1 MRESAGGSIV
11 PDVNAINRL
20 NPKLSGFVGLGVPL
34 LLLAAGCA
42 TLHPKPAAPPPD
54 PAALTLTAEVALK
67 KGDCRTAAEAY
78 AQAASV
84 GDVELAK
91 HATQVAIACEHM
103 PAAWQSVSRWRSL
116 APNDKEA
123 NAMYALVALKLYR
136 ISDAR
141 AGIKDFCRVT
151 FNSGAGAAQSGASP
165 PGTAKPG
172 APKPG
177 ASQPGAEPPG
187 AAPPGV
193 APPLARA
200 HVRDPGEVSLT
211 ELASLLLEESDAS
224 AVLSAMAGAIPEPHA
239 SSAATLTLF
248 GELALAAYDGDRA
261 QKYAQQALQKSPK
274 SLAALRVLADAY
286 VLQGQ
291 GGLAVDTARTAAG
304 IDAARGGLELAEILA
319 SLDRVEEA
327 HQQLESLRN
336 VGVPAEEIDRRL
348 ALLAY
353 QSGDLQ
359 EAKQR
364 FTALISSGEASD
376 TAQLYLADIALRN
389 GDPERA
395 IQDYRRLYDSSVALS
410 ARSRSAALLLD
421 RHARTEAL
429 TLLDDY
435 ATEHPE
441 EELELTL
448 AKAHLLADHGEAQA
462 GLDVLA
468 GELQR
473 HPQHPS
479 IEYDRAVILEQ
490 AGHVHE
496 SVDALEH
503 LLAQRPD
510 DPVLEN
516 ALGYTLAD
524 HSLELPRAE
533 GLIRRALVS
542 MPDSPAALD
551 SLGWAEFRRGDATQA
566 TSMLARAYSIDHDA
580 EIAAH
585 WGEALW
591 ASGKQ
596 SDARKVWAQALAR
609 DPESRPLKAT
619 ISRFVPDAK

>member
-1 MRESAGGSIV
+1 V

-20 NPKLSGFVGLGVPL
+20 TFKLTALAGLGAA
-34 LLLAAGCA
+34 LLAAGCA
-42 TLHPKPAAPPPD
+42 TVHPKPPAAPPPD
-54 PAALTLTAEVALK
+54 AAALTLTAEVALK
-67 KGDCRTAAEAY
+67 KGDCRAASEAY

-84 GDVELAK
+84 GDVDLAH
-91 HATQVAIACEHM
+91 HATQVAIACEHL
-103 PAAWQSVSRWRSL
+103 PAAWQAVSRWRSL

-136 ISDAR
+136 IADAR
-141 AGIKDFCRVT
+141 AAIKDFCRVT
-151 FNSGAGAAQSGASP
+151 FNPGGGTSQSGAARPGTSKPGGAPAGAAQ
-165 PGTAKPG
+165 
-172 APKPG
+172 
-177 ASQPGAEPPG
+177 PG
-187 AAPPGV
+187 AA
-193 APPLARA
+193 PLARA
-200 HVRDPGEVSLT
+200 HGRDPGEVSLA
-211 ELASLLLEESDAS
+211 ELASLLLDEADAS
-224 AVLSAMAGAIPEPHA
+224 AVLSAMAGAVPEPQA
-239 SSAATLTLF
+239 SSPETLTLF

-261 QKYAQQALQKSPK
+261 QKYAQQALERNPK
-274 SLAALRVLADAY
+274 SLTALRVLADAY
-286 VLQGQ
+286 VLEGQ
-291 GGLAVDTARTAAG
+291 SELAVTTGRTAAG

-319 SLDRVEEA
+319 ALDRVEEA

-336 VGVPAEEIDRRL
+336 AGVPSDEIDRRL

-364 FTALISSGEASD
+364 FTALASSGEGSD
-376 TAQLYLADIALRN
+376 TAQLYLADIALRD

-421 RHARTEAL
+421 RDKRTEAL

-435 ATEHPE
+435 AAEHPE
-441 EELELTL
+441 DELELTL
-448 AKAHLLADHGEAQA
+448 NKAHLLADHGEAEA
-462 GLDVLA
+462 GLAVLA
-468 GELQR
+468 TELER

-496 SVDALEH
+496 SVNALEH

-551 SLGWAEFRRGDATQA
+551 SLGWAEFRRGDASEA
-566 TSMLARAYSIDHDA
+566 TAMLARAYSIDHDA

-619 ISRFVPDAK
+619 ISRFVPDAR

>member
-20 NPKLSGFVGLGVPL
+20 NPKLSGFAGFGVPL

-42 TLHPKPAAPPPD
+42 TLHPKQPPAPPPD
-54 PAALTLTAEVALK
+54 PAALTLAAEVALK
-67 KGDCRTAAEAY
+67 KGDCRTAAEEY

-84 GDVELAK
+84 GDVELAH
-91 HATQVAIACEHM
+91 HATQVAIACEHL

-116 APNDKEA
+116 APNDHEA

-136 ISDAR
+136 INDAR
-141 AGIKDFCRVT
+141 AGIKDFCRVV

-165 PGTAKPG
+165 PGTAKSGTPTPG
-172 APKPG
+172 T
-177 ASQPGAEPPG
+177 SQPGAGPPG
-187 AAPPGV
+187 AT
-193 APPLARA
+193 PPLARA

-248 GELALAAYDGDRA
+248 GELALAAYDGERA

-291 GGLAVDTARTAAG
+291 GDLAVDTARTAAG

-319 SLDRVEEA
+319 ALDRVEEA
-327 HQQLESLRN
+327 HQQLESLRS
-336 VGVPAEEIDRRL
+336 VGVPSEEIDRRL

-364 FTALISSGEASD
+364 FTALVSSGEASD
-376 TAQLYLADIALRN
+376 TAELYLADIALRN

-441 EELELTL
+441 DELELTL

-533 GLIRRALVS
+533 GLIRRALTS

>member
-1 MRESAGGSIV
+1 V
-11 PDVNAINRL
+11 PHVNTINRS
-20 NPKLSGFVGLGVPL
+20 NPGITALAGLAV

-42 TLHPKPAAPPPD
+42 SLRPKPPAAPPPD
-54 PAALTLTAEVALK
+54 AAALTLSAEVALK
-67 KGDCRTAAEAY
+67 KGDCRTASEDY
-78 AQAASV
+78 ALAASV
-84 GDVELAK
+84 GDVDLAH
-91 HATQVAIACEHM
+91 HAAQVAIACEHL
-103 PAAWQSVSRWRSL
+103 PAAWQAVSRWRSL
-116 APNDKEA
+116 APNDREA

-136 ISDAR
+136 VADAR
-141 AGIKDFCRVT
+141 AAIKDYCRVV
-151 FNSGAGAAQSGASP
+151 FNPGSGAAQSGGPKSGSAKP
-165 PGTAKPG
+165 PEAAAPGT
-172 APKPG
+172 
-177 ASQPGAEPPG
+177 PP
-187 AAPPGV
+187 PV
-193 APPLARA
+193 ARA
-200 HVRDPGEVSLT
+200 HARDPGELSLA

-224 AVLSAMAGAIPEPHA
+224 AVLSAMEGAIPEPHA
-239 SSAATLTLF
+239 NSPETLTLF
-248 GELALAAYDGDRA
+248 GELALSAYDGDRA
-261 QKYAQQALQKSPK
+261 QKYAQEALQRNPK
-274 SLAALRVLADAY
+274 SLAALHVLADSY
-286 VLQGQ
+286 VLEGQ
-291 GGLAVDTARTAAG
+291 NELAVSTARTAAG

-319 SLDRVEEA
+319 ALDRVEEA

-336 VGVPAEEIDRRL
+336 AGVPADEIDRRL

-364 FTALISSGEASD
+364 FTALISSGEGSD
-376 TAQLYLADIALRN
+376 SAQLYLADIALRD

-441 EELELTL
+441 DELELTL
-448 AKAHLLADHGEAQA
+448 SKAHLLADHGEAEA
-462 GLDVLA
+462 GLAVLA
-468 GELQR
+468 GELER

-496 SVDALEH
+496 SVDALEQ

-510 DPVLEN
+510 DPVLQN

-524 HSLELPRAE
+524 HSLELTRAE

-551 SLGWAEFRRGDATQA
+551 SLGWAEFRRGDTSQAAT
-566 TSMLARAYSIDHDA
+566 MLARAYSIDHDA

-591 ASGKQ
+591 VSGKQ

-619 ISRFVPDAK
+619 ISRFVPDGK

>member
-1 MRESAGGSIV
+1 V

-20 NPKLSGFVGLGVPL
+20 TFKLATLAGLGAV
-34 LLLAAGCA
+34 LLAAGCA
-42 TLHPKPAAPPPD
+42 TVRPKPPAAPPPD
-54 PAALTLTAEVALK
+54 AAALTLSAEVALK
-67 KGDCRTAAEAY
+67 KGDCRTAAEDY

-84 GDVELAK
+84 GNVELAH
-91 HATQVAIACEHM
+91 HATQVAVACEHL
-103 PAAWQSVSRWRSL
+103 PAAWQAVSRWHSL

-136 ISDAR
+136 IADAR
-141 AGIKDFCRVT
+141 AAIKEFCRVT
-151 FNSGAGAAQSGASP
+151 FSPAGSAAQSGGAEPGTAP
-165 PGTAKPG
+165 PGTPKPG
-172 APKPG
+172 APPSGG
-177 ASQPGAEPPG
+177 AIAG
-187 AAPPGV
+187 AAPLP
-193 APPLARA
+193 RA
-200 HVRDPGEVSLT
+200 HAHDAGQVSLA
-211 ELASLLLEESDAS
+211 ELASLLLEEADAS
-224 AVLSAMAGAIPEPHA
+224 AVLSAMVGSVPEPQA
-239 SSAATLTLF
+239 SSPETLTLF

-261 QKYAQQALQKSPK
+261 QKYAQQALEHNPK

-286 VLQGQ
+286 VLEGQ
-291 GGLAVDTARTAAG
+291 SELAVNTARTAAG

-319 SLDRVEEA
+319 ALDRVEEA

-336 VGVPAEEIDRRL
+336 QGLPADEIDRRL

-364 FTALISSGEASD
+364 FNALISSGEGSD
-376 TAQLYLADIALRN
+376 TAQLYLADIALRD

-421 RHARTEAL
+421 RDKRTEAL

-435 ATEHPE
+435 AAEHPE
-441 EELELTL
+441 DELELTL
-448 AKAHLLADHGEAQA
+448 SKAHLLADHGEAEA
-462 GLDVLA
+462 GLAVLA
-468 GELQR
+468 TELQR

-551 SLGWAEFRRGDATQA
+551 SLGWAEFRRGDTVDA

-596 SDARKVWAQALAR
+596 GDARKVWAQALAR

>member
-1 MRESAGGSIV
+1 M
-11 PDVNAINRL
+11 NAINRL
-20 NPKLSGFVGLGVPL
+20 TFKLPALAAVGAAL
-34 LLLAAGCA
+34 LVAGCA
-42 TLHPKPAAPPPD
+42 AVRPKPPATPPPD

-67 KGDCRTAAEAY
+67 KGDCRTASEAY

-84 GDVELAK
+84 GDVELAH
-91 HATQVAIACEHM
+91 HATQVAIACEHL
-103 PAAWQSVSRWRSL
+103 PAAWEAVSRWRTL
-116 APNDKEA
+116 APNDKQA

-136 ISDAR
+136 IGDAR
-141 AGIKDFCRVT
+141 AAIKDYCRET
-151 FNSGAGAAQSGASP
+151 FNPAGATPPSAAS
-165 PGTAKPG
+165 KSG
-172 APKPG
+172 APKAGTPSAGAPDATGPSAGEVPPDTSGPG
-177 ASQPGAEPPG
+177 AVPP
-187 AAPPGV
+187 P
-193 APPLARA
+193 ARA
-200 HVRDPGEVSLT
+200 HVHAPGEVSLA
-211 ELASLLLEESDAS
+211 ELASLLLEEADAS
-224 AVLSAMAGAIPEPHA
+224 AVLSAMAGSVPEPAA
-239 SSAATLTLF
+239 SSPETLTLF
-248 GELALAAYDGDRA
+248 GELALAAYDGERA
-261 QKYAQQALQKSPK
+261 QKYAQQALEKNPK

-286 VLQGQ
+286 VLEGQ
-291 GGLAVDTARTAAG
+291 NELAVNTARTAAG
-304 IDAARGGLELAEILA
+304 IDAARGGLELAGILA
-319 SLDRVEEA
+319 ALDRVEEA
-327 HQQLESLRN
+327 HQELESLRN
-336 VGVPAEEIDRRL
+336 AGVPADEIDRRL

-359 EAKQR
+359 EAKLR
-364 FTALISSGEASD
+364 FTALVSSGEASD
-376 TAQLYLADIALRN
+376 TAQLYLADIALRD
-389 GDPERA
+389 GDAERA

-421 RHARTEAL
+421 RDKRTEAL

-441 EELELTL
+441 DELELTL
-448 AKAHLLADHGEAQA
+448 SKAHLLADHGDAEQ
-462 GLDVLA
+462 GLAVLA
-468 GELQR
+468 TELQR

-551 SLGWAEFRRGDATQA
+551 SLGWAEFRRGDTSEATV
-566 TSMLARAYSIDHDA
+566 MLARAYSIDHDA

-591 ASGKQ
+591 VSGKQ

-609 DPESRPLKAT
+609 DPESRPLKET
-619 ISRFVPDAK
+619 INRFVPDAK

>member
-1 MRESAGGSIV
+1 M

-20 NPKLSGFVGLGVPL
+20 NLKVPALAALSAPL
-34 LLLAAGCA
+34 LVIAAGCA
-42 TLHPKPAAPPPD
+42 SLHPKPPAAPPPD
-54 PAALTLTAEVALK
+54 PAALTLTAEMALK
-67 KGDCRTAAEAY
+67 KGDCRTGAEAY

-84 GDVELAK
+84 GNLELA
-91 HATQVAIACEHM
+91 HRATQVAVACEHL
-103 PAAWQSVSRWRSL
+103 PAAWQAVSRWRTL
-116 APNDKEA
+116 APNDHQA

-136 ISDAR
+136 IADAR
-141 AGIKDFCRVT
+141 AAIKDFCRET
-151 FNSGAGAAQSGASP
+151 SNPGGGASTPGASP
-165 PGTAKPG
+165 PGTANSGAAKPG
-172 APKPG
+172 AAKPG
-177 ASQPGAEPPG
+177 ASPPGASEPGTAQPGAG
-187 AAPPGV
+187 
-193 APPLARA
+193 PPL
-200 HVRDPGEVSLT
+200 VRPRPPREPGEVSLA
-211 ELASLLLEESDAS
+211 ELASLLLEEADAS
-224 AVLSAMAGAIPEPHA
+224 AVLSAMVGSVPEPEA
-239 SSAATLTLF
+239 SSPGTLTLY

-261 QKYAQQALQKSPK
+261 QKYAQQALEQKPK

-286 VLQGQ
+286 VLEGQ
-291 GGLAVDTARTAAG
+291 SELAVSTARTAAG
-304 IDAARGGLELAEILA
+304 IEAARGGLELAEILGA
-319 SLDRVEEA
+319 LDRVEQA
-327 HQQLESLRN
+327 HQQLESLRSA
-336 VGVPAEEIDRRL
+336 GVPAEEIDRRL

-364 FTALISSGEASD
+364 FTSLIASGEASD
-376 TAQLYLADIALRN
+376 TAQLYLADIALRD

-410 ARSRSAALLLD
+410 ARSRSAALLLERD
-421 RHARTEAL
+421 KRTEAL

-435 ATEHPE
+435 AAEHPE
-441 EELELTL
+441 DELELTL
-448 AKAHLLADHGEAQA
+448 AKAHLLADHGEAEA
-462 GLDVLA
+462 GLAVLA
-468 GELQR
+468 SELER

-479 IEYDRAVILEQ
+479 VEYDRAVILEQ

-503 LLAQRPD
+503 LLAQRPN

-524 HSLELPRAE
+524 HSLELARAE
-533 GLIRRALVS
+533 GLIRRALIS
-542 MPDSPAALD
+542 MPDNPAAID
-551 SLGWAEFRRGDATQA
+551 SLGWVEFRRGDASGA
-566 TSMLARAYSIDHDA
+566 TAMLARAYSIDHDA

-591 ASGKQ
+591 VSGKQ

>member
-1 MRESAGGSIV
+1 V

-20 NPKLSGFVGLGVPL
+20 NLKVTALAGLSAL

-42 TLHPKPAAPPPD
+42 AVHPKPPPAPPPD
-54 PAALTLTAEVALK
+54 AAALTLSAEVALK
-67 KGDCRTAAEAY
+67 KGDCRTASEDY

-84 GDVELAK
+84 GDVILAH
-91 HATQVAIACEHM
+91 HAAQVAIACEHL
-103 PAAWQSVSRWRSL
+103 PAAWQAVSRWRTL
-116 APNDKEA
+116 APNDREA

-136 ISDAR
+136 VADAR
-141 AGIKDFCRVT
+141 AAIKDFCRLT
-151 FNSGAGAAQSGASP
+151 FNPGGSAPPTGTSKPGA
-165 PGTAKPG
+165 AKPG
-172 APKPG
+172 TSEPKG
-177 ASQPGAEPPG
+177 VTPG
-187 AAPPGV
+187 AAPPV
-193 APPLARA
+193 ARA
-200 HVRDPGEVSLT
+200 HGRDPGGVSLA

-224 AVLSAMAGAIPEPHA
+224 AVLSAMVGAVPEPQA
-239 SSAATLTLF
+239 SSPETLTLF

-261 QKYAQQALQKSPK
+261 QKYAQQALQHNPK

-286 VLQGQ
+286 VLEGQ
-291 GGLAVDTARTAAG
+291 SELAVNTARTAAG

-319 SLDRVEEA
+319 ALDRVEEA

-336 VGVPAEEIDRRL
+336 AGVPADEIDRRL

-364 FTALISSGEASD
+364 FTALVSSGEGSD
-376 TAQLYLADIALRN
+376 TAQLYLADIALRD
-389 GDPERA
+389 GDPDRA

-435 ATEHPE
+435 AAEHPE
-441 EELELTL
+441 DELELTL
-448 AKAHLLADHGEAQA
+448 AKAHLLAEHGEAEA
-462 GLDVLA
+462 GLAVLA
-468 GELQR
+468 TELER

-551 SLGWAEFRRGDATQA
+551 SLGWAEFRRGDTSGATA
-566 TSMLARAYSIDHDA
+566 MLARAYSIDHDA

>member
-1 MRESAGGSIV
+1 V
-11 PDVNAINRL
+11 PNVNAINRL
-20 NPKLSGFVGLGVPL
+20 TWKLAALAGLGVA
-34 LLLAAGCA
+34 LLAAGCA
-42 TLHPKPAAPPPD
+42 SVRPKPPAAPPPD
-54 PAALTLTAEVALK
+54 VAALTLSAEMALK
-67 KGDCRTAAEAY
+67 KGDCRTASEDY
-78 AQAASV
+78 AQAASA
-84 GDVELAK
+84 GDVDLAH
-91 HATQVAIACEHM
+91 HATQVAIACEHL
-103 PAAWQSVSRWRSL
+103 PAAWQAVSRWRAL
-116 APNDKEA
+116 APNDHEA

-136 ISDAR
+136 IADAR
-141 AGIKDFCRVT
+141 AAIKDFCRVT
-151 FNSGAGAAQSGASP
+151 FTQAGGAAQ
-165 PGTAKPG
+165 
-172 APKPG
+172 
-177 ASQPGAEPPG
+177 PG
-187 AAPPGV
+187 AAPPPRTSKPGGV
-193 APPLARA
+193 PPGAAQPGAAPLARPHA
-200 HVRDPGEVSLT
+200 RDPGQVGLA
-211 ELASLLLEESDAS
+211 ELASVLLEEADAS
-224 AVLSAMAGAIPEPHA
+224 AVLSAMAGSVPEPEA
-239 SSAATLTLF
+239 STADSLTLF
-248 GELALAAYDGDRA
+248 GELALAAYDGERA
-261 QKYAQQALQKSPK
+261 QKYAQQALERNPK
-274 SLAALRVLADAY
+274 SLAALRVLSDAY
-286 VLQGQ
+286 VLEGQ
-291 GGLAVDTARTAAG
+291 GDQAVKTARTAAG
-304 IDAARGGLELAEILA
+304 IDAGRGGLELAEILGA
-319 SLDRVEEA
+319 LDRVEEA

-336 VGVPAEEIDRRL
+336 AGVPADEIDRRL

-364 FTALISSGEASD
+364 FTALLSSGEASD
-376 TAQLYLADIALRN
+376 TAQLYLADIALRD

-421 RHARTEAL
+421 RDKRTEAL

-441 EELELTL
+441 DELELTL
-448 AKAHLLADHGEAQA
+448 SKAHLLADHGQA
-462 GLDVLA
+462 EEGLAVLA
-468 GELQR
+468 AELQR

-551 SLGWAEFRRGDATQA
+551 SLGWAEFRRGDTSEATVQ
-566 TSMLARAYSIDHDA
+566 LARAYSIDHDA

>member
-1 MRESAGGSIV
+1 V
-11 PDVNAINRL
+11 PDVNAINL
-20 NPKLSGFVGLGVPL
+20 CNPRTTALAGLGVL

-42 TLHPKPAAPPPD
+42 TVHPKPPAAPPPD
-54 PAALTLTAEVALK
+54 AAALTLSAEVALK
-67 KGDCRTAAEAY
+67 KGDCRTAAEDY

-84 GDVELAK
+84 GDVDLAH
-91 HATQVAIACEHM
+91 HAAQVAIACEHL
-103 PAAWQSVSRWRSL
+103 PAAWQAVSRWRAL
-116 APNDKEA
+116 APNDREA

-136 ISDAR
+136 VADAR
-141 AGIKDFCRVT
+141 AAIKDYSRVV
-151 FNSGAGAAQSGASP
+151 FSPGGGAAQSGA
-165 PGTAKPG
+165 AKPG
-172 APKPG
+172 SAKPP
-177 ASQPGAEPPG
+177 AAAAPG
-187 AAPPGV
+187 AAAATTPPV
-193 APPLARA
+193 AHA
-200 HVRDPGEVSLT
+200 HVRDPGELSLA
-211 ELASLLLEESDAS
+211 ELASLLLEEADAS
-224 AVLSAMAGAIPEPHA
+224 AVLSAMQGAVPEPQA
-239 SSAATLTLF
+239 SSATTLTLF
-248 GELALAAYDGDRA
+248 GELALSAYDGERA
-261 QKYAQQALQKSPK
+261 QKFAQQALQHNPK
-274 SLAALRVLADAY
+274 SLAALHVLADAY
-286 VLQGQ
+286 VLEGQ
-291 GGLAVDTARTAAG
+291 NDLAVSTARTAAG

-319 SLDRVEEA
+319 ALDRVEEA

-336 VGVPAEEIDRRL
+336 AGVPADEIDRRL

-353 QSGDLQ
+353 QSGDLT

-364 FTALISSGEASD
+364 FTALISSGEGSD
-376 TAQLYLADIALRN
+376 TAQLYLADIALRD

-395 IQDYRRLYDSSVALS
+395 IQDYRRLYDSSVAFS

-435 ATEHPE
+435 AAEHPE
-441 EELELTL
+441 DELELTL
-448 AKAHLLADHGEAQA
+448 AKAHLLADHGEADA
-462 GLDVLA
+462 GLAVLA
-468 GELQR
+468 AELER

-510 DPVLEN
+510 DPVLQN

-551 SLGWAEFRRGDATQA
+551 SLGWAEFRRGDTSEAT
-566 TSMLARAYSIDHDA
+566 TMLARAYSIDHDA

-591 ASGKQ
+591 VSGKQ
-596 SDARKVWAQALAR
+596 GDARKVWAQALAR

>member
-1 MRESAGGSIV
+1 M

-20 NPKLSGFVGLGVPL
+20 NPKLSGFAGFGVPL

-42 TLHPKPAAPPPD
+42 TLHPKQPSAPPPD
-54 PAALTLTAEVALK
+54 PAALTLAAEVALK
-67 KGDCRTAAEAY
+67 KGDCRTAAEEY

-84 GDVELAK
+84 GDVELAH
-91 HATQVAIACEHM
+91 HATQVAIACEHL

-116 APNDKEA
+116 APNDHEA

-136 ISDAR
+136 INDAR
-141 AGIKDFCRVT
+141 AGIKDFCRVV

-165 PGTAKPG
+165 PGTAKSGTPTPG
-172 APKPG
+172 T
-177 ASQPGAEPPG
+177 SQPGAGPPG
-187 AAPPGV
+187 AT
-193 APPLARA
+193 PPLARA

-248 GELALAAYDGDRA
+248 GELALAAYDGERA

-291 GGLAVDTARTAAG
+291 GDLAVDTARTAAG

-319 SLDRVEEA
+319 ALDRVEEA
-327 HQQLESLRN
+327 HQQLESLRS
-336 VGVPAEEIDRRL
+336 VGVPSEEIDRRL

-364 FTALISSGEASD
+364 FTALVSSGEASD
-376 TAQLYLADIALRN
+376 TAELYLADIALRN

-410 ARSRSAALLLD
+410 ARSRSAGLLLD

-441 EELELTL
+441 DELELTL

-533 GLIRRALVS
+533 GLIRRALTS

>member
-1 MRESAGGSIV
+1 MREPAGGSIV

-20 NPKLSGFVGLGVPL
+20 NPKLPGFVGLGVPL

-42 TLHPKPAAPPPD
+42 TLHPKQPAAPPPD

-78 AQAASV
+78 ARAASV
-84 GDVELAK
+84 GDVELA
-91 HATQVAIACEHM
+91 HRATQVAINCEHL
-103 PAAWQSVSRWRSL
+103 PAAWQAVSRWRSL
-116 APNDKEA
+116 APNDREA
-123 NAMYALVALKLYR
+123 NATYALVALKLYR
-136 ISDAR
+136 IGDAR

-151 FNSGAGAAQSGASP
+151 YNSGAGAAQSGASP
-165 PGTAKPG
+165 PGTAKSGTPG
-172 APKPG
+172 PG
-177 ASQPGAEPPG
+177 TSQPGAGPPG
-187 AAPPGV
+187 A

-248 GELALAAYDGDRA
+248 GELALAAYDGARA

-291 GGLAVDTARTAAG
+291 GDLAVDTARTAAG

-319 SLDRVEEA
+319 ALDRVEEA

-336 VGVPAEEIDRRL
+336 SGVPSEEIDRRL

-364 FTALISSGEASD
+364 FTALISSGEAGD
-376 TAQLYLADIALRN
+376 TAQLYLADIALRD

-441 EELELTL
+441 DELELTL